1 MSMPCAYRVVIGNVD
16 YPRPKS
22 KVEKKYDELKRLLV
36 FKEEEIPILRRHII
50 HNLEIHTSNII
61 EFDFM
66 QIYTLLTEGSF
77 LQYPKGKFPPVL
89 FNNASAFSK
98 YYLVE
103 KVLKKLDECEPD
115 KLIMVVAYIQSY
127 YIFS

>member
-1 MSMPCAYRVVIGNVD
+1 
-16 YPRPKS
+16 
-22 KVEKKYDELKRLLV
+22 
-36 FKEEEIPILRRHII
+36 
-50 HNLEIHTSNII
+50 
-61 EFDFM
+61 M

-77 LQYPKGKFPPVL
+77 LQYPKGKFPSEL
-89 FNNASAFSK
+89 YANTSSFSK

-127 YIFS
+127 YNFSRKSILIL